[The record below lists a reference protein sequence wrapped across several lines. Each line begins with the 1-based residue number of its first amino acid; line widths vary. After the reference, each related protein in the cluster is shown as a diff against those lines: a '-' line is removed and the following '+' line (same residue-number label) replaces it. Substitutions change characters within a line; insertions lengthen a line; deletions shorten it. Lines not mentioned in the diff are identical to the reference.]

1 MLRDTK
7 TAIDG
12 SSIVHAELQGLNSD
26 DHKQYVLTVG
36 VDRASLNTEAPKEGD
51 VLRYDSTAK
60 IWINVPSP
68 TAFVYID
75 STSGD
80 IYYFDPTRSK
90 NLGVATI
97 QTDGSRNKNR
107 VTNVYLR
114 GEGNTPSNL
123 NGFVLPW
130 NATLIGISMSSNV
143 NTQTWSAQVRKN
155 GATSPEDFLTSVN
168 LYSKQSSTNNVDFNA
183 GDRVEIFCS
192 GQNIKYPKGSL
203 FFRRRF

>member
-1 MLRDTK
+1 MLRDTRI
-7 TAIDG
+7 AING
-12 SSIVHAELQGLNSD
+12 SS
-26 DHKQYVLTVG
+26 
-36 VDRASLNTEAPKEGD
+36 D
-51 VLRYDSTAK
+51 V
-60 IWINVPSP
+60 
-68 TAFVYID
+68 FID

-80 IYYFDPTRSK
+80 IYYFDPIRLK

-97 QTDGSRNKNR
+97 QTDGSRNKRR

-114 GEGNTPSNL
+114 GEGDAPSNL

-130 NATLIGISMSSNV
+130 NATLISISMSSNV

-168 LYSKQSSTNNVDFNA
+168 LYSKYNSTNNVDFNA

-192 GQNIKYPKGSL
+192 GQNIQYPKVSL